1 MRFFD
6 TSCAEERDS
15 IIADEILLLLQ
26 KLWLRMHLY
35 TNYQYSISLQ
45 LQKITE
51 NRNMQ
56 MYNIPLNGF

>member
-6 TSCAEERDS
+6 TSCANERDG
-15 IIADEILLLLQ
+15 IIADEILLLLE
-26 KLWLRMHLY
+26 KLWLRI
-35 TNYQYSISLQ
+35 YSISLQ
-45 LQKITE
+45 LLKITE